1 MPMKFKSLDLLPW
14 VGAIVVLLSATAIGA
29 QSSNSRNYSSPIP
42 SEEVL
47 VPAGQFY
54 MGCSSDLS
62 NIQCDSDAMPIHA
75 VYEDAF
81 YIDRTEITNAQFAAC
96 VAAGG
101 CRAPI
106 SNSSESRSDYF
117 TNPRYA
123 QYPVVQVDWS
133 RANAY
138 CQWAGKRLPTEAEW
152 EKAARG
158 TDLRWFPWGN
168 EPPTCARAN
177 FNYLPEQGGPGV
189 CFGDTITVGLFAM
202 SASPY
207 GALDMMGNVREWV
220 SDLYDKHYY
229 PYSPYYNPQGP
240 SYTDKGEHLV
250 RGGSWHDHIDLGIN
264 TWVRLDE
271 SETYHYDEI
280 GFRCARS
287 AGPGGTPTPTPVPTP
302 TPTPLPAPA
311 HRSIGPEGGL
321 IWQAYPSH
329 LTEVNIPAGAVT
341 ATTNF
346 TISYNQRPNRQQGL
360 LGIDHFF
367 SVNADM
373 GFQPPLSIVL
383 GYPEHL
389 PLISNSIGLYRLQ
402 VSQWVTGGITVT
414 LVTTGT
420 LWAQIDRPGAFGLLG
435 RTNRLYLPLVLR
447 REPAN

>member
-1 MPMKFKSLDLLPW
+1 MSKRSKAIYKFLLL
-14 VGAIVVLLSATAIGA
+14 GTFALASIATAGTQA
-29 QSSNSRNYSSPIP
+29 ALSNRWTGPATP
-42 SEEVL
+42 SQEVF

-62 NIQCDSDAMPIHA
+62 SVKCDGDASPIHV
-75 VYEDAF
+75 VYLDAF
-81 YIDRTEITNAQFAAC
+81 YIDRTEVTNAQYAAC
-96 VAAGG
+96 VTAGA
-101 CRAPI
+101 CRSPLE
-106 SNSSESRSDYF
+106 NSSESRSDYF
-117 TNPRYA
+117 TSPQYA
-123 QYPVVQVDWS
+123 DYPVINVDWN
-133 RANAY
+133 RADAY

-168 EPPTCARAN
+168 ELPTCARAN
-177 FNYLPEQGGPGV
+177 FNYLPEQGGPGM
-189 CFGDTITVGLFAM
+189 CFGDTITVGMFATG
-202 SASPY
+202 ASPY

-220 SDLYDKHYY
+220 SDLYDKPYY
-229 PYSPYYNPQGP
+229 ADSPYYNPQGP

-250 RGGSWHDHIDLGIN
+250 RGGSWRDNIDLGIN

-271 SETYHYDEI
+271 SETYHYHEI

-329 LTEVNIPAGAVT
+329 LTEINIPAGAVT

-346 TISYNQRPNRQQGL
+346 TISYDPRPNRQQGL

-367 SVNADM
+367 SVDADA
-373 GFQPPLSIVL
+373 GFRPPLSITL

-402 VSQWVTGGITVT
+402 ASQWATDAITIT
-414 LVTTGT
+414 RVTTGAM
-420 LWAQIDRPGAFGLLG
+420 WAQIDRPGAFGLLG
-435 RTNRLYLPLVLR
+435 QTNSLYLPLVLR
-447 REPAN
+447 